1 MTGSSSAAEPGKNAA
16 PATASFADLGE
27 LTLPGNL
34 DALEPIREYVS
45 RAGKAAGLDDSSV
58 YQLCLAVDEIATNVV
73 LHGYEEAGLSG
84 NVTLQSTVDNGRLTI
99 HLRDN
104 GKSYDPSK
112 HDIPDEDDLALPLE
126 DRPVGGLG
134 ILLALDG
141 VDDLQYE
148 ATDRGNEHRFVK
160 KLPEPA
166 TDAAPQ
172 QQTETVAKLSDE
184 RRKLEILLNIS
195 RSLGKELQ
203 LDPLFTVIVPEVT
216 NAMEAERSSLLLY
229 DAARSELY
237 SKVAEGMST
246 REIRVGIGTGIA
258 GATAQTRS
266 IINIPDAYQDP
277 RFNSSYDRASG
288 FHTRS
293 ILSAPV
299 LSQNGNLLGIVQVLN
314 KKNAA
319 SFTEADE
326 RFLEAICIHVGIAIE
341 RAAMVADYL
350 QSQLLRESLQLARD
364 IQMGLV
370 PRTFPAFPDIPAV
383 DIFAAIDPALN
394 VGGDLYDYFALD
406 SNRICFIIGDVSDK
420 GIPAALFMA
429 MVRTAF
435 RMGALA
441 VDQPIDVTLGKLNTF
456 LCDSNS
462 SQMFVTVFAGILDLR
477 TGLIQYADGGHE
489 LPFVVS
495 KTGEVRVIDKIGGL
509 ALGFIPD
516 YVFHSGSIQLEPGES
531 LFIYTDGVTEA
542 MNPAHELFG
551 AERIHENL
559 ALTPPGASAQTMTE
573 DLLVAVKAFV
583 NGAPQ
588 SDDITVVMIR
598 WVGGSAQ

>member
-1 MTGSSSAAEPGKNAA
+1 MTGSSSAAEPDKNAA
-16 PATASFADLGE
+16 LGSE
-27 LTLPGNL
+27 SSAPPGDLTLPGDL
-34 DALEPIREYVS
+34 DALEPIRNYVS
-45 RAGKAAGLDDSSV
+45 RAGKAAGLDDSAV
-58 YQLCLAVDEIATNVV
+58 YQLCLAVDEIATNVIT
-73 LHGYEEAGLSG
+73 HGYEEAGLSG
-84 NVTLQSTVDNGRLTI
+84 NVTISSKVEDGKLILQLGD
-99 HLRDN
+99 H

-112 HDIPDEDDLALPLE
+112 HDIPDAEDLAMPLE

-148 ATDRGNEHRFVK
+148 SSERGNVHRFVK
-160 KLPEPA
+160 NLP
-166 TDAAPQ
+166 AAPKQ
-172 QQTETVAKLSDE
+172 QEAETVAQLSDE
-184 RRKLEILLNIS
+184 RRKLEILLDIS

-203 LDPLFTVIVPEVT
+203 LDPLFTLIVPKVT
-216 NAMEAERSSLLLY
+216 SAMEAERSSLLLY

-246 REIRVGIGTGIA
+246 REIRVALGSGIA

-314 KKNAA
+314 KRNAPA
-319 SFTEADE
+319 FTEADE

-350 QSQLLRESLQLARD
+350 QSQLLRNSLELARD

-370 PRTFPAFPDIPAV
+370 PRTFPAFPDIASI
-383 DIFAAIDPALN
+383 DIFAAIDPALD

-406 SNRICFIIGDVSDK
+406 ANRICFIIGDVSDK

-429 MVRTAF
+429 MARTAF

-441 VDQPIDVTLGKLNTF
+441 VDQPIDVTMGKLNAF

-462 SQMFVTVFAGILDLR
+462 SQMFVTAFAGILDLR

-495 KTGEVRVIDKIGGL
+495 KTGEVREIDKIGGL

-516 YVFHSGSIQLEPGES
+516 YQFHSGTIQLQPGES

-551 AERIHENL
+551 AQRIHDTL
-559 ALTPPGASAQTMTE
+559 ARTPAGANAKTLTE
-573 DLLVAVKAFV
+573 DLLTSVKTFV

-598 WVGGSAQ
+598 YLGNSAQ